1 MGKFIAVAVILLG
14 SFAAFQ
20 GHSGRTVIRPTEWG
34 APGPNSLPLSPG
46 ILRGDT
52 LYVSG
57 EIGADAHTGKI
68 PEDFETEMK
77 TCLANIQSILK
88 TANMDYSNIDSVQV
102 YLTDMDLYKRMN
114 EVYASVIQPPRPARV
129 TVGVTRLAIPG
140 THVEISVIANK

>member
-1 MGKFIAVAVILLG
+1 LGKFITFAMVFLG
-14 SFAAFQ
+14 LFAALQ
-20 GHSGRTVIRPTEWG
+20 GHEGRVAIKPAEWG
-34 APGPNSLPLSPG
+34 TPGPNAPIFSPG
-46 ILRGDT
+46 ILHGDT

-57 EIGADAHTGKI
+57 EIGVDVHTGKI

-88 TANMDYSNIDSVQV
+88 AANMNYSNIDSVQI

-114 EVYASVIQPPRPARV
+114 EVYSSVIQPPRPARV
-129 TVGVTRLAIPG
+129 TVGVTKLAIPG

>member
-1 MGKFIAVAVILLG
+1 LGKFITLAIVLLG
-14 SFAAFQ
+14 LFAALQ
-20 GHSGRTVIRPTEWG
+20 RHEGRVVIRPAEWG
-34 APGPNSLPLSPG
+34 APGPNAPIFSPG

-57 EIGADAHTGKI
+57 EIGADVHTGKI

-88 TANMDYSNIDSVQV
+88 AANMDYSNIDSVQV

-114 EVYASVIQPPRPARV
+114 EVYSSVIQPPRPARV